1 MVFLAPMEVFW
12 DVYKKKTTGKFKSL
26 PYVVGLYSSM
36 LWIYY
41 AMLKGDTMLMITIRA
56 VGIILQTFYLCV
68 FIFYA
73 PKKPKMKSWKLIFLF
88 IVIGFGLIVILT
100 QFLTEGD
107 QRVVRVGWVFLV
119 LSSLCAFIA
128 PLGGVIQAIKTKSV
142 ECMSILSILLV
153 TLSSVTW
160 FFYGILLGD
169 ISIVIPNVLG
179 FTLGVIQIIIC
190 CVYKTK
196 KPYIDISITEINKEQ
211 KVKDPNKPDMVIK
224 LNVFTGSDNVANP
237 HYEVVAPS
245 SVAVNHANIEG
256 PA

>member
-26 PYVVGLYSSM
+26 PYVVGLFSSM

-73 PKKPKMKSWKLIFLF
+73 PKKPK
-88 IVIGFGLIVILT
+88 
-100 QFLTEGD
+100 
-107 QRVVRVGWVFLV
+107 
-119 LSSLCAFIA
+119 
-128 PLGGVIQAIKTKSV
+128 IQAIKTKSV

-190 CVYKTK
+190 CVYKNK